1 MCICVDF
8 SRRCRLVNLN
18 LIYTKTW
25 FIRLSSDKNQNSYF
39 MRQKFIRKL
48 LCDKTFS
55 DILIVIAISGEQSVS
70 RLFTLQK
77 QLCDPTCS
85 SLLAMKIL
93 CSNNYTRVL
102 IHVRRKHHRFRRYVK
117 CKKHLV
123 NLLKI
128 DLEGDCNLKEIFRK
142 NYRKVFVNF
151 FVIFSDLWYLI
162 VRMIVYKR

>member
-1 MCICVDF
+1 M
-8 SRRCRLVNLN
+8 
-18 LIYTKTW
+18 
-25 FIRLSSDKNQNSYF
+25 SSDKNQNSYF

-48 LCDKTFS
+48 LRDKTFQRYLDNHS
-55 DILIVIAISGEQSVS
+55 NQRWSQFLVY
-70 RLFTLQK
+70 TLQK

-93 CSNNYTRVL
+93 CSNNFTRVL
-102 IHVRRKHHRFRRYVK
+102 IHVRRKHRLRRHVK

-128 DLEGDCNLKEIFRK
+128 DLEGDYNLKEIFHK

-151 FVIFSDLWYLI
+151 LSFLTIYDI
-162 VRMIVYKR
+162 